1 MNKIRLILDNYLLN
15 KKIKAIN
22 ILIFS
27 FLLNLTIIYLT
38 YWHNNYKHFAIING
52 DWLDHWESIFFDGV
66 NFIGCNFICAP
77 YPFGYFFKFI
87 ELKYNL
93 GLETAIL
100 IFSLIL
106 FISIYFTQKLI
117 RYFTT
122 KFSFIILIFIFLS
135 PSGFL
140 ITLTYYKDIFMYASL
155 ILVFNTFI
163 YFLIDK
169 KYNPLK
175 KIFFIFLFIFAIL
188 IMNLSRHPGINLI
201 FLINIIFFIVFFIKY
216 FFLKEYRFNKNII
229 YVVIISGITSFFT
242 LNYHFEIWLVNETGL
257 GVVNKYKAI
266 PQFGLKYFKEI
277 DSTNVFIDKL
287 KKSSSHEDSTNLKKP
302 ISLDEIIAK
311 ILHRKIINSSE
322 YIIIERDDDSKNKDI
337 IKKELKDSR
346 NIVKNLYD
354 NQSNEKENRINE
366 ANTIVTDLIE
376 KTDQFKTQQEKYGT
390 QSKFFYEG
398 DKLLVDFY
406 HSIIQ
411 PSPLYVIKH
420 ISYNNI
426 IKTIFASEIFFTNL
440 FLLGLIFVFNNK
452 YPFENLFIILSSCL
466 ALYIIFTFEVNYGTY
481 LRHKFFFWKIISAI
495 GLINILIYLSNLK
508 YKIFTK

>member
-1 MNKIRLILDNYLLN
+1 MNNVRLILDSYLLN

-27 FLLNLTIIYLT
+27 FLLNLTIIYLS
-38 YWHNNYKHFAIING
+38 YWYNDYKHFSIFNG

-93 GLETAIL
+93 GLEIAIL

-106 FISIYFTQKLI
+106 FISIYFTQELI

-201 FLINIIFFIVFFIKY
+201 FLINIIFFIIFFIKY
-216 FFLKEYRFNKNII
+216 FFLEGYRFNKNII
-229 YVVIISGITSFFT
+229 YVVIISVITSFYT

-277 DSTNVFIDKL
+277 DSTIVFIDKI
-287 KKSSSHEDSTNLKKP
+287 KKSSSHEDATNLKKT
-302 ISLDEIIAK
+302 ISLNEIIAK

-322 YIIIERDDDSKNKDI
+322 YIIIERDDDSKNIVKDI
-337 IKKELKDSR
+337 
-346 NIVKNLYD
+346 YD
-354 NQSNEKENRINE
+354 NQSNKKENRINE
-366 ANTIVTDLIE
+366 ANTIVTDLI
-376 KTDQFKTQQEKYGT
+376 KKADDYKVQQEKYGI
-390 QSKFFYEG
+390 QSKCFYDG

-411 PSPLYVIKH
+411 PSPLYVIKC

-440 FLLGLIFVFNNK
+440 FLLGLIFVFKNK

-508 YKIFTK
+508 YKIFIK